1 MVDIA
6 RVNLYGQ
13 PVGTFR
19 WDNNRQL
26 AHFEYAESFIGKG
39 LEPSPIL
46 MPVRQGRIY
55 SFSDI
60 GRETF
65 KGLPGMLADSLP
77 DTYGR
82 ALFDRWLAL
91 TGRSSGN
98 AVETLCFLGKRCMGA
113 LEFEPAM
120 DAPYSPDVRIELDS
134 LVEVTSEALSEKEE
148 FGANL
153 EEDKKA
159 AIAEIVRLG
168 TSAGGQRAKAIIAYN
183 PLTGEVRSGQ
193 IEAPEGFDYYLIKLD
208 GVTAEAGF
216 RETQNFGRLEYSF
229 YRLVKECGIKMS
241 DCSLIEENERAH
253 FLTKRFDR
261 QDGKKIHMQT
271 LCGIAHYDYRNPRSY
286 SYEQAFN
293 VMRALRLPY
302 SQAQEMYRRMVFN
315 VVIRNQDDHTKN
327 ISFLMDRQGKWT
339 LSPAYDMGFAY
350 NPKGGWTAQHQ
361 MSINGKFDDITRQD
375 LLEFAKRNNIKEAT
389 EIIDR
394 IAEVSS
400 RWPLLAREC
409 EVPQPMIE
417 AIMPNLKLSI

>member
-241 DCSLIEENERAH
+241 DCSLIEENGRAH

-261 QDGKKIHMQT
+261 QNGEKIHMQT
-271 LCGIAHYDYRNPRSY
+271 LCGIAHYDYCNPRSY

-302 SQAQEMYRRMVFN
+302 SQAQEMFRRLVFN

-389 EIIDR
+389 EI
-394 IAEVSS
+394 
-400 RWPLLAREC
+400 
-409 EVPQPMIE
+409 
-417 AIMPNLKLSI
+417 

>member
-26 AHFEYAESFIGKG
+26 AHFEYADSFIGKG

-46 MPVRQGRIY
+46 MPVRQGRVY

-98 AVETLCFLGKRCMGA
+98 AVETLCYLGKRCMGA

-134 LVEVTSEALSEKEE
+134 LVEVASEALSEKEE

-229 YRLVKECGIKMS
+229 YRLVKECGIEMS
-241 DCSLIEENERAH
+241 DCSLIKENGRAH

-261 QDGKKIHMQT
+261 QNGEKIHMQT
-271 LCGIAHYDYRNPRSY
+271 LCGIVHYDYRNPRSY

-302 SQAQEMYRRMVFN
+302 SQAQEMYRRLVFN

-350 NPKGGWTAQHQ
+350 NPNGGWTAQHQ

-409 EVPQPMIE
+409 EVPQPMID

>member
-26 AHFEYAESFIGKG
+26 AHFEYADSFIGKG

-46 MPVRQGRIY
+46 MPVRQGRVY

-98 AVETLCFLGKRCMGA
+98 AVETLCYLGKRCMGA

-134 LVEVTSEALSEKEE
+134 LIEVASEALSKKEE

-229 YRLVKECGIKMS
+229 YRLVKECGIEMS
-241 DCSLIEENERAH
+241 DCSLIKENGRAH

-261 QDGKKIHMQT
+261 QNGEKIHMQT

-302 SQAQEMYRRMVFN
+302 SQAQEMYRRLVFN

-394 IAEVSS
+394 ITEVSS

-409 EVPQPMIE
+409 EVPQPMID